1 MENYLMFE
9 YAMITMPD
17 IDMDD
22 VRFGQTGHRHGRR
35 PVWATSRTCRGSINR
50 RVRPP
55 CCVYLLTRGRC
66 CRASACP
73 LAGPFMRR

>member
-22 VRFGQTGHRHGRR
+22 VRFGQLLVLLGALSIAVLGR
-35 PVWATSRTCRGSINR
+35 VAVFI
-50 RVRPP
+50 V
-55 CCVYLLTRGRC
+55 
-66 CRASACP
+66 
-73 LAGPFMRR
+73 

>member
-22 VRFGQTGHRHGRR
+22 VRFGQLLVLVGALSIAVLGR
-35 PVWATSRTCRGSINR
+35 
-50 RVRPP
+50 
-55 CCVYLLTRGRC
+55 
-66 CRASACP
+66 
-73 LAGPFMRR
+73 LAVFIF